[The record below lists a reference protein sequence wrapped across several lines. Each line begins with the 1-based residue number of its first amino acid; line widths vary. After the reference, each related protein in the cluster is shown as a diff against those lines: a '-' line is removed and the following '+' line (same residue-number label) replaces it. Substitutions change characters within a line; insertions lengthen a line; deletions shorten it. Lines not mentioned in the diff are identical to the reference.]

1 MEEENTIRLRSE
13 KARHVIGRM
22 PKLLVWTGR
31 AVILVVII
39 VIAACAAA
47 CAWLI
52 KDNGTPLINLIFAYI

>member
-22 PKLLVWTGR
+22 PKLLVWTGW

-39 VIAACAAA
+39 VIAA